1 MSAVAGMREG
11 VVRRRGIVALLALV
25 LLSVLLSAAAAAYAA
40 EVVITYK
47 DPNGGTTTET
57 DGTIT
62 YEGSHGTQIEGMTVY
77 RDETKEFKDL
87 DGLTCE
93 PANAEH
99 QCDEFDLFSNNATVE
114 AKAPCVQDFTYYCP
128 DADYWVANLGKG
140 FGNYFTLGG
149 SLEYI
154 KATLTAGSGN
164 AEISGTPNPSV
175 EGFPDEDII
184 TGGSEGTD
192 HLYGGPGNDT
202 IYGGAANSTI
212 DGGAGNDTIYA
223 DSGNDA
229 INGGPGN
236 DTIYG
241 GTGNSYIFG
250 GPGNDVEV
258 GGSGTDLLGWSAF
271 GLPETGE
278 PDKGENTFE
287 STGGNTIVSF
297 EYAKGPVEV
306 SLDGV
311 ANDGEAGQKDNVE
324 PGVAEV
330 RGSEYN
336 DTLIAG
342 APPVILNGEGGND
355 TIYGGPG
362 GDTLIGGEG
371 NDTIY
376 TKGPAGDGPDQI
388 FAGVPG
394 CALDECPGGN
404 DTIYAADGIADQ
416 ISCDAGA
423 DILYADQLDVIANSV
438 NAPCS
443 SIHRETVAA
452 PGGAGGGSGGGG
464 GGGGGGVSI
473 APIVFSVLKAPHNV
487 KTLLKS
493 GLTVSTS
500 CPAACSLSAQATIS
514 ASNAK
519 KAHITAAGKSVVVGT
534 GHATLL
540 AAGSVKVKIN
550 LTSKAK
556 RDLKRLGRFTI
567 AISITAKNAA
577 GATTTTT
584 KTITI

>member
-1 MSAVAGMREG
+1 M
-11 VVRRRGIVALLALV
+11 RRRGLLALLALV
-25 LLSVLLSAAAAAYAA
+25 LLSVMLSAVAVAYAA
-40 EVVITYK
+40 EAVISYK
-47 DPNGGTTTET
+47 DPQGGTTTET

-62 YEGSHGTQIEGMTVY
+62 YEGSRGTQIEGITVS
-77 RDETKEFKDL
+77 RDETSEFKDE

-93 PANAEH
+93 PANPEH
-99 QCDEFDLFSNNATVE
+99 QCDSVAEFVNNASTEVV
-114 AKAPCVQDFTYYCP
+114 APCVRYFGYFCP
-128 DADYWVANLGKG
+128 DADYYVANMGKG
-140 FGNYFTLGG
+140 FGNIFTLSG
-149 SLEYI
+149 SLEYER
-154 KATLTAGSGN
+154 ATLTAGSGS
-164 AEISGTPNPSV
+164 AELSGTPNPSV
-175 EGFPDEDII
+175 NGFPDEDII
-184 TGGSEGTD
+184 TGGSEGSD

-212 DGGAGNDTIYA
+212 YGGAGNDTIYA

-229 INGGPGN
+229 ISGGPGN
-236 DTIYG
+236 DKIYG
-241 GTGNSYIFG
+241 GTGNSYISG
-250 GPGNDVEV
+250 GPGNDLEV
-258 GGSGTDLLGWSAF
+258 GGSGSDLLGWTAY
-271 GLPETGE
+271 GLPEGFE

-287 STGGNTIVSF
+287 GTGGKSTVSF
-297 EYAKGPVEV
+297 QFANGPVEV

-324 PGVAEV
+324 PSIPEV
-330 RGSEYN
+330 RGGEYN

-342 APPVILNGEGGND
+342 TPAVTLDGEGGND

-376 TKGPAGDGPDQI
+376 TKGAAGDGPDQI
-388 FAGVPG
+388 FGGVPG

-404 DTIYAADGIADQ
+404 DTIYAADGIEDQ
-416 ISCDAGA
+416 ISCTAGA
-423 DILYADQLDVIANSV
+423 DVVYADQLDVIANGV

-443 SIHRETVAA
+443 TVHRETVAA
-452 PGGAGGGSGGGG
+452 PGGAGGGGGGGAGGGVPGSGGGG
-464 GGGGGGVSI
+464 ASI

-514 ASNAK
+514 AANAK
-519 KAHITAAGKSVVVGT
+519 KAHITAAGKSVEVGT

-540 AAGSVKVKIN
+540 AAGSVKIKIN

-556 RDLKRLGRFTI
+556 RDLKRLGRFTVT
-567 AISITAKNAA
+567 ISITAKNAA
-577 GATTTTT
+577 GATTTTR